1 MYGGGCM
8 AGCCCCST
16 LQLHAMGSLGA
27 LLVDVYSYTYN
38 CRYGTAR
45 VLESTRDPYS
55 STMYGTSS
63 YNMFMTITDLI
74 NYYLSGT
81 CTALCDST
89 TGYSRTTVLQL

>member
-55 STMYGTSS
+55 STMYGT
-63 YNMFMTITDLI
+63 ICL
-74 NYYLSGT
+74 
-81 CTALCDST
+81 
-89 TGYSRTTVLQL
+89 